1 LEEDELGFKKPE
13 DKNEPKL
20 LSLIKKD
27 SNLNEDG
34 AKMLQLIKKESQ
46 MHKSGSDSDES
57 DLEGEDSSEEEKEV
71 TNTRSRYVENYDNDI
86 DANEEFNIQPN
97 KYAQPTIQKM
107 GSNSSDLFA
116 DTPTSNPNK
125 RSHQDDVFESGSYKR
140 SKYE

>member
-1 LEEDELGFKKPE
+1 MEEDELGFKKPE

-71 TNTRSRYVENYDNDI
+71 TNTR
-86 DANEEFNIQPN
+86 
-97 KYAQPTIQKM
+97 
-107 GSNSSDLFA
+107 
-116 DTPTSNPNK
+116 
-125 RSHQDDVFESGSYKR
+125 
-140 SKYE
+140 